1 MTYKEIMEL
10 LKEIQ
15 DDCRERVMCN
25 GCKFHTIEGCALQN
39 LPDQW
44 KIELIYTFPKPEPDP
59 RQPIT
64 PEVIEEFYK
73 ELEEGSGDN
82 GKQ

>member
-25 GCKFHTIEGCALQN
+25 GCKFHTIEGCALHHY
-39 LPDQW
+39 PDQW
-44 KIELIYTFPKPEPDP
+44 KIELIYTFP
-59 RQPIT
+59 
-64 PEVIEEFYK
+64 IEEFYK

>member
-15 DDCRERVMCN
+15 DDCRERFSCD
-25 GCKFHTIEGCALQN
+25 GCKFYTIEGCALQHI
-39 LPDQW
+39 PDQW
-44 KIELIYTFPKPEPDP
+44 NLELLYTFPKPEFPNCGISIED
-59 RQPIT
+59 
-64 PEVIEEFYK
+64 VEEFY
-73 ELEEGSGDN
+73 EALEGSGDN